1 LALRKTVLFARIE
14 AIVLVLLTEIANL
27 LVIVSLSASAN
38 PLGTVLVGIS
48 LSAKNLGLGP
58 APKAAKPILTGK
70 TAIKVVR
77 PLVNAKA
84 LETVSLSGPGNPL
97 ESPLVNGSPLATRNP
112 LVTANLLM
120 AKESRLEEKENP
132 SVTGNPLENLLAS
145 VSLLGIANLLAEATG
160 NLFGLTDLQ
169 VVIVNPSVSAKA
181 DQIIAAN

>member
-1 LALRKTVLFARIE
+1 MRTFLATLAVPRPLGALLALRKTVLFARIE

-38 PLGTVLVGIS
+38 PLEIVPVGIS

-58 APKAAKPILTGK
+58 VPKAAKPISTGK
-70 TAIKVVR
+70 IAIKVVR

-84 LETVSLSGPGNPL
+84 LETVSLSEPGNPL
-97 ESPLVNGSPLATRNP
+97 GNP
-112 LVTANLLM
+112 LVTANPLM
-120 AKESRLEEKENP
+120 AKESPLEEKENP
-132 SVTGNPLENLLAS
+132 SVTGSPLENLLEI
-145 VSLLGIANLLAEATG
+145 VSLLAEATG
-160 NLFGLTDLQ
+160 NLFGLTDRR